1 MQLKENANKEGLG
14 SRAINGDS
22 IQREE
27 AEDIIRKYASSDDME
42 DLAFSSEL
50 GFEERKEIAMVA
62 KKFGLTT
69 RKVME
74 NQRGWKRTFLVINKR
89 VGPEFII
96 EQLEREGSWG
106 KYELVR
112 PSGSRPGDTGDY
124 LQFQHLRRTQGFP
137 QELRELAQV
146 AGERSFKKSERVGM
160 RTNDFQS
167 RPGNSHESQA
177 GPSRQSSSGP
187 PSLMGMDLG
196 RPMGMED
203 NSSRQG
209 LYYGKNIR
217 IKIFLLN

>member
-1 MQLKENANKEGLG
+1 MQLKENFNREGLG
-14 SRAINGDS
+14 QAINSDN

-27 AEDIIRKYASSDDME
+27 AEEIIRKYAASDELE
-42 DLAFSSEL
+42 DLSFSSEL
-50 GFEERKEIAMVA
+50 QYDERKEIAIVA
-62 KKFGLTT
+62 KKYGLVCRRANHQASG
-69 RKVME
+69 RK
-74 NQRGWKRTFLVINKR
+74 QTFLIISKK

-112 PSGSRPGDTGDY
+112 PSGSRPGDTGHY

-137 QELRELAQV
+137 QELGELAQV
-146 AGERSFKKSERVGM
+146 AGERSFKKSERGGM

-167 RPGNSHESQA
+167 RPGNSQESQA